1 MSSCNLGERSGEIST
16 TTLRLNLPWSHPQI
30 RSDLEVD
37 VRAYGALACSELHL
51 SSGTSQ
57 TLLSSLLISL
67 MQLSPALCGSPGVC
81 GFLRG
86 ATSGNKTAELPA
98 LPLVRLHSVFLFSSK
113 LWVPSCPSSPSV
125 IQNPVHIL
133 SWVSLP

>member
-98 LPLVRLHSVFLFSSK
+98 LPLVASTLFSYSAVSSGSLPVHLLLLLFK
-113 LWVPSCPSSPSV
+113 TRSTSSPG
-125 IQNPVHIL
+125 
-133 SWVSLP
+133 